1 MKKTNDYYKERE
13 LMSPDEYYNKA
24 EELLSN
30 GKVKEYNDFIQ
41 HTPLT
46 FIDLLFSTE
55 DTKVE
60 PKETPIPPDNIDIVI

>member
-1 MKKTNDYYKERE
+1 MKKINDYYKERG
-13 LMSPDEYYNKA
+13 LMSPDEYYNKV

-46 FIDLLFSTE
+46 FIDPLFSTE

-60 PKETPIPPDNIDIVI
+60 TEEFPSPPEI